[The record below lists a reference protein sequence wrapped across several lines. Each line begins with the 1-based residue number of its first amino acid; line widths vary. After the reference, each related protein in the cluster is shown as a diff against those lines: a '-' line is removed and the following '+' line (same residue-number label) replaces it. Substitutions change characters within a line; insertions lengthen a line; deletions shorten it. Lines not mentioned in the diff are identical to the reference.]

1 MDQQPHESPAPS
13 TPPVHPTGQFP
24 AVRSSWPTWLG
35 VLLCVFGG
43 IGLLQRFFGVMFMAA
58 MPLVPQSVLPPEM
71 TVTDTLWVFGLILS
85 IVSLPLS
92 AVHLTAG
99 IQTLRRRSS
108 ARFWVLAFVIYA
120 VVILPPGAIYQ
131 YIAMQRQMQQAAQQ
145 GNSPQAIAALG
156 AGFGL
161 VVGVLSAMVALAWP
175 AFLLIWYSRASIREE
190 VRSWSARGSAA

>member
-1 MDQQPHESPAPS
+1 MDQHPHESPS
-13 TPPVHPTGQFP
+13 TPPVRPTGQID
-24 AVRSSWPTWLG
+24 ATRSNWPTWLG

-43 IGLLQRFFGVMFMAA
+43 IGLLQRFFGVVFVAV
-58 MPLVPQSVLPPEM
+58 MPLIPPNVLPPEM
-71 TVTDTLWVFGLILS
+71 TVTGTLWGYGLVLS

-99 IQTLRRRSS
+99 IQTLRRRPT
-108 ARFWVLAFVIYA
+108 ARFWVVAFVIYA

-131 YIAMQRQMQQAAQQ
+131 YIAMQHQMQQAAQQ
-145 GNSPQAIAALG
+145 GNSPQGMAALG

-161 VVGVLSAMVALAWP
+161 VVGVLGAMVALAWP

-190 VRSWSARGSAA
+190 IRSWKYA